1 MDVPVLHRH
10 AGDEM
15 TEPDVVYRPLPR
27 YSVPVIILLIVL
39 AITQCAC
46 GVVAAVPTEAVG
58 HITETDILPTVV
70 TAHVE
75 TVTKT
80 ETNVQYT
87 TTAPLHIR
95 SCASIDCDIVAY
107 LDAGSSVDVK
117 WSVPGP
123 GCAGAD
129 WYAIDWQGWTGFVC
143 SLYVEA
149 R

>member
-1 MDVPVLHRH
+1 
-10 AGDEM
+10 M

-27 YSVPVIILLIVL
+27 YSVPAIILLIVL

-46 GVVAAVPTEAVG
+46 GVAAEIPTYQAPS
-58 HITETDILPTVV
+58 ISSIDILPTVV
-70 TAHVE
+70 TANAEKVN
-75 TVTKT
+75 T
-80 ETNVQYT
+80 EIHSYITS
-87 TTAPLHIR
+87 APLHVR

-123 GCAGAD
+123 GCGGAD
-129 WYAIDWQGWTGFVC
+129 WLAIEWQGWTGFVC
-143 SLYVEA
+143 SIYVEE

>member
-1 MDVPVLHRH
+1 VLHRH

-27 YSVPVIILLIVL
+27 YSVPAIILVIILL
-39 AITQCAC
+39 ITQCAC
-46 GVVAAVPTEAVG
+46 GVVA
-58 HITETDILPTVV
+58 DLPTVAPTESIGYV
-70 TAHVE
+70 TESVPISASVE
-75 TVTKT
+75 TSVNT
-80 ETNVQYT
+80 EIHSYITS
-87 TTAPLHIR
+87 APLHVR

-117 WSVPGP
+117 WSVAGP

>member
-1 MDVPVLHRH
+1 MDVPVLFRY
-10 AGDEM
+10 AGDKM

-27 YSVPVIILLIVL
+27 YSVPVIILFIVL

-46 GVVAAVPTEAVG
+46 GVVA
-58 HITETDILPTVV
+58 DLPTVAPTESIGYV
-70 TAHVE
+70 TESVPISASVE
-75 TVTKT
+75 TSVNT
-80 ETNVQYT
+80 EIHSYITS
-87 TTAPLHIR
+87 APLHVR

-117 WSVPGP
+117 WSVAGP